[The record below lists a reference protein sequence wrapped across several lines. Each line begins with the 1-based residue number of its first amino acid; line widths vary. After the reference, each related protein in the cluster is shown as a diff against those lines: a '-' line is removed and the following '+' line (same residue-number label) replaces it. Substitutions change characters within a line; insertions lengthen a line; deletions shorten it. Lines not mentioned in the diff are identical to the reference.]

1 VPAQAKEDPVRA
13 AWPAAEVGERVQGVR
28 MLVEQSMSRK
38 VVTAKPES
46 TIAEAREVMTT
57 HGIRHLPVVQG
68 KRVVG
73 IVSDRDLLVPREGVA
88 TVGDAMTRDPRT
100 VLPESAVDE
109 CAQLMRQHRIDALPV
124 VEEGRLVGIL
134 TSSDILDAFV
144 ELTGVAGPS
153 FLMLMNTPD
162 ALNAETRVQEI
173 VTQRRGQIKWLHCDR
188 DRTPV
193 RIQLR
198 LAGRRVE
205 DIATALEAAGFDVTG
220 LVAGPGIRRE
230 PQ

>member
-1 VPAQAKEDPVRA
+1 
-13 AWPAAEVGERVQGVR
+13 

-38 VVTAKPES
+38 VVTAKPEA
-46 TIAEAREVMTT
+46 TLAEARESMSA

-88 TVGDAMTRDPRT
+88 ILQDAMTRDPMT
-100 VLPESAVDE
+100 VSPESAVDE

-124 VEEGRLVGIL
+124 VDEGRLVGIL

-144 ELTGVAGPS
+144 ELTGVAGPT

-188 DRTPV
+188 DRSPA

-220 LVAGPGIRRE
+220 LVAGPGVKRE
-230 PQ
+230 PH